1 MTESDLHATKTAAV
15 LRTDCAGRGLKHRD
29 QLGVTAVISVGD
41 DGGLQEGGDWDRKTK
56 FI

>member
-41 DGGLQEGGDWDRKTK
+41 DGGLSSGEEGGEIR
-56 FI
+56 FH